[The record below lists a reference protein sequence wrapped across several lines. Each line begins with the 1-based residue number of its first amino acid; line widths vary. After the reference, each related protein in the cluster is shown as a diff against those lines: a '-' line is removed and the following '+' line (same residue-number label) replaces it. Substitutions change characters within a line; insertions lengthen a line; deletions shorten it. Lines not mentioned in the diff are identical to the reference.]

1 MRKTIVR
8 YAFFLLPVFF
18 VTYDGFSE
26 VRLPAIFADNM
37 VLQRESDVTIWG
49 WSSPGEKIFITSS
62 WNNNVDSVQATS
74 FAQWNVKIK
83 TPAAGG
89 PYTLTIKAS
98 NTIVLKNVMIG
109 EVWVCSGQSNMEWS
123 SLNGLPEI
131 DAELPNS
138 VNPNIRFFH
147 LPKTTAI
154 HPQDNNAG
162 TWKNCDPESLKS
174 FSAVAYFF
182 GKRLQKELNVPIGL
196 INTSWGGTP
205 AEVWTPAEAVNSDSG
220 LKEAAAKQGV
230 NNWWPTVSGATYNA
244 MIYPIIKFDI
254 AGAIWYQGESNTGTA
269 STYKKLMT
277 TMIDSWRKA
286 WKKDI
291 PFYFVEIA
299 PFKYG
304 NKNIGALLREAQT
317 QTLSHPKTGMVVIT
331 DLVEN
336 VKDIHPRQKTGVG
349 ERLAGW
355 ALAET
360 YNKTGIAYKS
370 PMYKN
375 MEVNKNKI
383 TVYFD
388 NAADGLILK
397 GSEKKATEFYIAGE
411 DKNFLPADV
420 KIEGDH
426 VIISNKTIKNPVAV
440 RFAFSNTAIGNIF
453 SKSGL
458 PVNPF
463 RTDSWDVDTGKE
475 E

>member
-1 MRKTIVR
+1 MHKTIVK
-8 YAFFLLPVFF
+8 YSLLLLISF
-18 VTYDGFSE
+18 VTLNSFSQ
-26 VRLPAIFADNM
+26 VRLPAIFSDNM
-37 VLQRESDVTIWG
+37 VLQRESDVSVWG
-49 WSSPGEKIFITSS
+49 WSSPGEKIFVTNS

-74 FAQWNVKIK
+74 FAQWNIKIK
-83 TPAAGG
+83 TPVAGG

-98 NTIVLKNVMIG
+98 NTITFKNVMIG

-138 VNPNIRFFH
+138 TNANIRFFH

-154 HPQDNNAG
+154 NPQDNNAG
-162 TWKNCDPESLKS
+162 TWKNCNPESLKS

-182 GKRLQKELNVPIGL
+182 GKKLQKELNVPIGL

-205 AEVWTPAEAVNSDSG
+205 AEVWTPAEAVNNDNA

-230 NNWWPTVSGATYNA
+230 NNWWPNVAGATYNA
-244 MIYPIIKFDI
+244 MIYPITNFNI

-291 PFYFVEIA
+291 PFYYVEIA

-331 DLVEN
+331 DLVED

-360 YNKTGIAYKS
+360 YNKPNIAYKS

-375 MEVNKNKI
+375 IEVNKNKA

-397 GSEKKATEFYIAGE
+397 GVEKKATEFYIAGE
-411 DKNFLPADV
+411 DKKFLPADV

-426 VIISNKTIKNPVAV
+426 IIVSNKQIKNPVAV

-453 SKSGL
+453 NKAGL

-463 RTDSWDVDTGKE
+463 RTDNWDVDTSKE
-475 E
+475 